1 MTLIYKSFFAISC
14 FVSCLLI
21 QAQKLQLIPVETD
34 DLGLYLVVTPKG
46 EVFQQY
52 LGLKLNEP
60 ENILTDCNNNN
71 NNSKNVEG
79 EAYSAFGN
87 GNTNEVAL
95 KASHADGN
103 MTTVLCYEKHET
115 KKLSDNITLT
125 EITLKDRFY
134 PFYVYLKYKTY
145 LKENIFECS
154 ASIFHR
160 ESQAVKLDGNASACL
175 VLKARKYFLTHFY
188 GAWSAEM
195 KMTEDELSNGIK
207 IIDSKKGV
215 RTTQSESPSFILSL
229 NRPSNEDLGEVIAGT
244 LAWSGNYKTSFQIDD
259 LNNLH
264 ILSGMNDFM
273 SDYYLPPATE
283 LELPPFIFTYS
294 AKGVGEAS
302 RHFHRW
308 ARSYGIRD
316 GNTLRPVI
324 LNSWEGAYFDFNET
338 VLKNMIDDAA
348 RMGAEMFVLDD
359 GWFGNKYP
367 RNNDRAGLGDWEINC
382 KKLPGGLKSLID
394 YAKQKELQFGLWVEP
409 EMVNPE
415 SELAEKHPEWIVKG
429 LHRETMLWRNQLLL
443 DLSNPEVQDFVYH
456 VVFNVLSKHPG
467 ISYIKWDANRH
478 VENFGSA
485 YLDADKQSH
494 FWVAYNKGLY
504 KTYDR
509 LMQAFPNVIFQ
520 ACSSGGGRVDYGALK
535 YHHEFWASDNTD
547 ARSRIF
553 INWGFSQL
561 FPAIATG
568 SHVSQSPNHQTKH
581 ISPLKFR
588 FDVAMAQRLG
598 LELQPKL
605 LTASELEWTQRAV
618 ATYKRIR
625 PVVQFGD
632 LYRLISPYEN
642 DRASLMYVDSG
653 KSKAILF
660 AYNFGYYIREDYP
673 QIKLKG
679 LSPNKKYK
687 ITEILP
693 EIKATGKNGKDKGEK
708 WTFAGNGK
716 IFTGDFLMKYG
727 IRVKIRYTYES
738 AVFELEEV
746 K

>member
-1 MTLIYKSFFAISC
+1 MSM
-14 FVSCLLI
+14 
-21 QAQKLQLIPVETD
+21 QAQKLQLITVETD

-52 LGLKLNEP
+52 IGLKLGNP
-60 ENILTDCNNNN
+60 ENILADCNNNN
-71 NNSKNVEG
+71 SNSKNVEG

-95 KASHADGN
+95 KATHADGN
-103 MTTVLCYEKHET
+103 MTTVLRYEKHET
-115 KKLSDNITLT
+115 KKISENITLT

-134 PFYVYLKYKTY
+134 PFYVHLKYKTY
-145 LKENIFECS
+145 RKENVFECS
-154 ASIFHR
+154 ANIFHR
-160 ESQAVKLDGNASACL
+160 ENQAVKLDGNASAYL

-229 NRPSNEDLGEVIAGT
+229 NRPAGENQGDVIIGT
-244 LAWSGNYKTSFQIDD
+244 LAWSGNYKTSFQVDD

-273 SDYYLPPATE
+273 SDYCLPPATD
-283 LELPPFIFTYS
+283 LELPPFIFTCS
-294 AKGVGEAS
+294 AEGVGEAS
-302 RHFHRW
+302 RRFHRW
-308 ARSYGIRD
+308 ARNYGIRD

-324 LNSWEGAYFDFNET
+324 LNSWEGAYFDFDET

-359 GWFGNKYP
+359 GWFGSKYP
-367 RNNDRAGLGDWEINC
+367 RDNDRAGLGDWEINYR
-382 KKLPGGLKSLID
+382 KLPGGLQSLID
-394 YAKQKELQFGLWVEP
+394 YAGQKDLQFGLWVEP
-409 EMVNPE
+409 EMVNPR
-415 SELAEKHPEWIVKG
+415 SELAEKHPEWIVRG
-429 LHRETMLWRNQLLL
+429 LHRDVMLWRNQLLL
-443 DLSNPEVQDFVYH
+443 DMSNPEVQDFVYRA
-456 VVFNVLSKHPG
+456 VSGILSEHPG
-467 ISYIKWDANRH
+467 IGYIKWDANRH
-478 VENFGSA
+478 VENFGST

-494 FWVAYNKGLY
+494 FWIEYGKGLY
-504 KTYDR
+504 KTCDR
-509 LMQAFPNVIFQ
+509 LMQAFPKVIFQ

-581 ISPLKFR
+581 ISPIKFR

-605 LTASELEWTQRAV
+605 LTAPELEWTQRAV
-618 ATYKRIR
+618 ETYKRIR
-625 PVVQFGD
+625 PVVQLGD

-642 DRASLMYVDSG
+642 DRAALMYVDADR
-653 KSKAILF
+653 SKAILF
-660 AYNFGYYIREDYP
+660 AYCFGYYIREDYP

-679 LSPNKKYK
+679 LDPDKKYR

-693 EIKATGKNGKDKGEK
+693 EIKAPGKNGKGGGEK

-746 K
+746 